1 MADDKD
7 NLGQDFKKA
16 VAEMAKA
23 NKDLKAASAELEKS
37 GAMAEAGEAITKQFK
52 GFKQTLGNSII
63 GAMGPLGGVT
73 STGSVFHQPSVS
85 GAKTVRCPVTQPDF
99 HPAG

>member
-1 MADDKD
+1 MAEEE
-7 NLGQDFKKA
+7 NLGKDFKKA

-73 STGSVFHQPSVS
+73 EGLFKGFLS
-85 GAKTVRCPVTQPDF
+85 GKKQKKEEELLAKKDWM
-99 HPAG
+99 HL